1 MASPRPQPPAGPG
14 IPRVVVLLIGFAAAW
29 IVVGGLRSLGG
40 IVGPTFLAL
49 VLTIGTQPVRAA
61 LTRRGLPGWVGVLL
75 ALGIVYVGLI
85 GFTVALTVALARFAT
100 LLPTYQPEM
109 ERLLASAVD
118 WLSRQ
123 GVGEAQIEG
132 MLAGFDLNR
141 LVSLAGSLVSGLVG
155 VLSGLFLVVTLVLFM
170 VIDASGFSSRLRHLP
185 AAHEHWVAAMTSFGV
200 ATRRY
205 IVVSTVFGL
214 IVAVLD
220 TVALAWLGVP
230 VALLWGLLSFVTNY
244 IPNIGFVLGVVP
256 PALIGL
262 LEGGPSLMIWVLVV
276 YSVLNVA
283 VQTVIQPK
291 VVGDAVG
298 LSTTITMLSLV
309 FWAFTLGSMGALL
322 AVPLTLFAKAVL
334 VDADPR
340 THWVRPLITGG
351 AAMPATGGRK
361 ARRARTG
368 PAAAPPAGER

>member
-1 MASPRPQPPAGPG
+1 MASPRPLPTTAPVV
-14 IPRVVVLLIGFAAAW
+14 PRVVVLLLGFAAAW
-29 IVVGGLRSLGG
+29 IVVGGLRSLSS
-40 IVGPTFLAL
+40 IVGPAFLAL

-61 LTRRGLPGWVGVLL
+61 LERRGLPSWVGVLL

-100 LLPTYQPEM
+100 LLPSYEPEM
-109 ERLLASAVD
+109 ERLLAAAVD

-123 GVGEAQIEG
+123 GVGEAQIAE
-132 MLAGFDLNR
+132 MLAGFDLDR

-170 VIDASGFSSRLRHLP
+170 VVDASGFSSRLRRLP
-185 AAHEHWVAAMTSFGV
+185 AEHEHWVAAMTTFGA

-220 TVALAWLGVP
+220 TVALMWLGVP

-298 LSTTITMLSLV
+298 LSTTVTMLSLV
-309 FWAFTLGSMGALL
+309 FWAFTLGSTGALL

-340 THWVRPLITGG
+340 THWISPLITGG
-351 AAMPATGGRK
+351 APWRGGRK
-361 ARRARTG
+361 ARRAPTEPAERP
-368 PAAAPPAGER
+368 PAAGR